1 MELKHIAVVGGG
13 IIGTAVARELTRKQP
28 QAHITLI
35 EKESQLAQHQS
46 GHNSGVVHMGL
57 DCEPGSTNAKLYRR
71 GVELLT
77 GYTTGHGLPFKEC
90 GKLVVAQD
98 MDELERLD
106 AMFERAQAAGL
117 PGVRMLDRAQMREV
131 EPGVR
136 GIAALHSPHTA
147 ITDYSTITDAFG
159 RDVEA
164 AGGRIMY
171 DSEVKRVDVMGNE
184 VRVRLAL
191 PGAQESTMTA
201 DGGTYDLVIT
211 CAGLQA
217 DRLAEHS
224 GLDPYPK
231 VVPFTRDY
239 FEINGESAKAVR
251 GLITA
256 VPGTPNPVHLTT
268 TTRGA
273 LMVGPYASLS
283 LGREDY
289 SRGLSGFKLD
299 DVASTLGFGGFWKY
313 ASKNIQNAAREAR
326 TAVSPSSYLESAR
339 KYVPD
344 LNVSAARP
352 GPRGVLAKAMN
363 SDGSLVDGLVFSAR
377 GRLTHVRSVPAAG
390 ATCSMA
396 IAEQVVDQ
404 ALAQVS

>member
-352 GPRGVLAKAMN
+352 GPRGVLVKAMN

>member
-1 MELKHIAVVGGG
+1 MELKRIAVIGGG

-35 EKESQLAQHQS
+35 EKESLLAQHQS
-46 GHNSGVVHMGL
+46 GHNSGVVHAGL
-57 DCEPGSTNAKLYRR
+57 DCEPGSTNAKLHRR

-77 GYTTGHGLPFKEC
+77 AYTTQSGLPLNEC

-106 AMFERAQAAGL
+106 TMFERAQAGGV
-117 PGVRMLDRAQMREV
+117 PGVRMLDRTQMREV

-147 ITDYSTITDAFG
+147 ITDYSKITDAFA
-159 RDVEA
+159 RDLEA

-171 DSEVKRVDVMGNE
+171 DSEVKRIDAMGNE

-201 DGGTYDLVIT
+201 DGGTYDLVIA
-211 CAGLQA
+211 CAGLQT

-239 FEINGESAKAVR
+239 FEINGESTKAVR

-256 VPGTPNPVHLTT
+256 VPGTPNPVHLTPT
-268 TTRGA
+268 THGA

-283 LGREDY
+283 LGREGY

-313 ASKNIQNAAREAR
+313 ASKNIQSAAREAR

-352 GPRGVLAKAMN
+352 GPRGVLAKAMTA
-363 SDGSLVDGLVFSAR
+363 DGSLVDELVFSAR
-377 GRLTHVRSVPAAG
+377 GRLTQVRSVPAAG

-396 IAEQVVDQ
+396 IAERVVDQ

>member
-57 DCEPGSTNAKLYRR
+57 DCEPGSMNAKLYRR

>member
-98 MDELERLD
+98 MDELARLD
-106 AMFERAQAAGL
+106 TMFERAQAAGV

-289 SRGLSGFKLD
+289 SRGLTGFKLD

-396 IAEQVVDQ
+396 IAEHVVDQ

>member
-159 RDVEA
+159 RDLEA

-273 LMVGPYASLS
+273 LLVGPYASLS

-326 TAVSPSSYLESAR
+326 TAVSPSSYLESAH

-396 IAEQVVDQ
+396 IAEHVVDQ